1 MWKEIFVWYN
11 AVKLSKTDLHHLEGA
26 PVGVAGHVCQVGVAG
41 EEAAAE
47 AGQDAGEEDGG
58 EGLRPEGQHHPGEET
73 GHGGDYQQP
82 ARSNKLL
89 KDASEN
95 SHDDGWDI

>member
-1 MWKEIFVWYN
+1 MEKQTQNNKRCGLAFPNMIKMSSCVEFRSPRITISR
-11 AVKLSKTDLHHLEGA
+11 L
-26 PVGVAGHVCQVGVAG
+26 
-41 EEAAAE
+41 

-82 ARSNKLL
+82 TRSNKLL

-95 SHDDGWDI
+95 SHDDGRDI